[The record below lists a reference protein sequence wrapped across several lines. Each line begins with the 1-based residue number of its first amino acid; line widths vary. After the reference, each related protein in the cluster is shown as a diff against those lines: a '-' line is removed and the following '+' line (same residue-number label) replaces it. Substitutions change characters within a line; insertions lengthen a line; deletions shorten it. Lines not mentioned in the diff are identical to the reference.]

1 MSVKV
6 VCKSWKEKQPNWHPI
21 IHRGLLGGNRNEGK
35 KGENVCRNLSHGMER
50 AWTISR
56 GEIGKGSWEKEEAE
70 ITAKT
75 GTEWTLLKSKGD
87 EEKRKCGSA
96 VRGQLAQ
103 WADPHE
109 ERKEDKEAD
118 WRTVLYI
125 WGRELMLAWKEKKP
139 ARTCVGRFLKRKWKR
154 LAMEDRWRW
163 GTRMGQWGKG
173 GGREGDGE
181 RERNW
186 QRLTETERDR
196 DKEGEGERTEKR
208 EQMLGRN
215 VDSIAKGTDLGQVLV
230 I

>member
-103 WADPHE
+103 W
-109 ERKEDKEAD
+109 RKEGRQRSRLEDCALHTRQGAD
-118 WRTVLYI
+118 AGL
-125 WGRELMLAWKEKKP
+125 
-139 ARTCVGRFLKRKWKR
+139 
-154 LAMEDRWRW
+154 
-163 GTRMGQWGKG
+163 
-173 GGREGDGE
+173 E
-181 RERNW
+181 RE
-186 QRLTETERDR
+186 ETSKDMCGEIFE
-196 DKEGEGERTEKR
+196 KEMKEVSYGR
-208 EQMLGRN
+208 QMEMRH
-215 VDSIAKGTDLGQVLV
+215 
-230 I
+230 